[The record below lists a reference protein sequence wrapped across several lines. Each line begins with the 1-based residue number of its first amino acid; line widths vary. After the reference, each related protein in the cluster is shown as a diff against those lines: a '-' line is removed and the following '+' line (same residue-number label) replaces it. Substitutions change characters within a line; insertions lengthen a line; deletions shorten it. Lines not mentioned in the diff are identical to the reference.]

1 MLTTARRIAWL
12 ILILGLL
19 AALAAAIIT
28 LGNLADNFLTFS
40 LTQLFWMG
48 VLYVVVGVVLLI
60 LLRAERTLA
69 VEAAAH
75 ARPAY
80 SQAVRTISSANMQ
93 PDPEDLLIIEGIG
106 PKSKEALND
115 AGILTFEQLAAK
127 TPEELLRIV
136 RDERG
141 VQVVGN
147 ATATWTKQ
155 ARYIINGDME
165 GLKKYQE
172 FLQAG
177 RE

>member
-60 LLRAERTLA
+60 LLRGENATAAQELA
-69 VEAAAH
+69 HV
-75 ARPAY
+75 RPAY
-80 SQAVRTISSANMQ
+80 AQAIRTIPSVNAM
-93 PDPEDLLIIEGIG
+93 PDPDDLLIIEGIG
-106 PKSKEALND
+106 PKSKEALNA
-115 AGILTFEQLAAK
+115 AGIFTFEQLVAK
-127 TPEELLRIV
+127 TPEDLLRIV
-136 RDERG
+136 RDEHG

-155 ARYIINGDME
+155 ARYIVNGDIE